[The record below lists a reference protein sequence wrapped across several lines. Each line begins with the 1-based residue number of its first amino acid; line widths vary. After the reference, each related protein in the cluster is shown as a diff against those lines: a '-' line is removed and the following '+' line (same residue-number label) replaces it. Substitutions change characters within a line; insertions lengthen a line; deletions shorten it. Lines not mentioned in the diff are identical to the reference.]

1 MKKTGIEPIP
11 IYLTYNNSFGINTV
25 ELILG
30 QYAMYFNFLIIQQ
43 NLMGNLKESS
53 NSNFVKI
60 IWKKCR
66 NPLLNVIWF

>member
-1 MKKTGIEPIP
+1 MKKTGIESIP